1 MSSIKKQK
9 NVIID
14 CNLIKNELV
23 IGLFLNIIKEKDLD
37 SIIQKKI
44 IENAK
49 EDRHNT
55 VDMLAI
61 IKNMEEPIDF
71 LKQEI
76 FNEIK
81 ILNNFKKEKL
91 LHNFE
96 IKILY
101 DNYLSK
107 KESNI
112 ITAEQFVKLYELFN
126 PKSKHVNHN
135 QIVIKKDFDSNEM
148 EITDHCGKC
157 SEMNCGCKSIKITKN
172 ITFKTNKERDIMLK
186 LEKPVLGNTHIL
198 YLSKDEYYIGFIHN
212 KIYKHGFYKEV
223 HSKCKCC
230 KQLTMNGDLYLDY
243 KTNLYEP
250 DGYCKLNH
258 LDEKGQIKSS
268 EEGEF
273 LQGQFISYCGDIT
286 KNCANCNKRK
296 PNVVCF
302 KCKKYLCLECDRK
315 IHEPIMKKNKILD
328 HKRNFFDNDIV
339 FKNARYNIELRTF
352 IIKEKSKYFKVKY
365 NTKSKS
371 IDLKQKT
378 AFNPEILY
386 FKKDKEYDIFNK
398 IVLLL
403 KDYTNGMTL
412 PFEEIKEIVK
422 SINFKIQLDAI
433 VQ

>member
-14 CNLIKNELV
+14 CNLMKNELV

-71 LKQEI
+71 LKEEI

-81 ILNNFKKEKL
+81 ILNSFKKEKL

-112 ITAEQFVKLYELFN
+112 ITGEQFVKLYELFN

-148 EITDHCGKC
+148 EITENCGKC
-157 SEMNCGCKSIKITKN
+157 SEMNCGCKNIKITKN
-172 ITFKTNKERDIMLK
+172 ITFKTNKQGDIMLK

-198 YLSKDEYYIGFIHN
+198 SGIPT
-212 KIYKHGFYKEV
+212 V
-223 HSKCKCC
+223 
-230 KQLTMNGDLYLDY
+230 
-243 KTNLYEP
+243 
-250 DGYCKLNH
+250 YC
-258 LDEKGQIKSS
+258 
-268 EEGEF
+268 
-273 LQGQFISYCGDIT
+273 
-286 KNCANCNKRK
+286 
-296 PNVVCF
+296 
-302 KCKKYLCLECDRK
+302 
-315 IHEPIMKKNKILD
+315 
-328 HKRNFFDNDIV
+328 
-339 FKNARYNIELRTF
+339 
-352 IIKEKSKYFKVKY
+352 
-365 NTKSKS
+365 
-371 IDLKQKT
+371 ID
-378 AFNPEILY
+378 
-386 FKKDKEYDIFNK
+386 
-398 IVLLL
+398 
-403 KDYTNGMTL
+403 
-412 PFEEIKEIVK
+412 
-422 SINFKIQLDAI
+422 
-433 VQ
+433 